1 MILGEESNLDDINKN
16 YDQTQ
21 TNSKMDFTTDEQGV
35 KMNLG
40 NLKELE
46 TALSSL
52 ICEVGV

>member
-1 MILGEESNLDDINKN
+1 MILGEEGNLGDINKN

-21 TNSKMDFTTDEQGV
+21 TNNKMDFTSDEQGV

-40 NLKELE
+40 ILKELE

>member
-1 MILGEESNLDDINKN
+1 MILGEEWNLGDINKN

-21 TNSKMDFTTDEQGV
+21 TNNKMNFTSDEQGV

-40 NLKELE
+40 ILKELE